1 MLPHVLLP
9 LLWPSLGSP
18 LVLRESSQAV
28 RFKSA
33 LDLHTGNIVDF
44 STLVKAYWKS
54 SAVVE
59 YSRRMKLQDVQA
71 VLEKVAPRQ
80 LAADWDEVGLHLA
93 GDGKRIRRAMLC
105 IDLTPDVL
113 EEAIAA
119 KCQLLVVYH
128 PPIFRPLG
136 RLADRD
142 WKEVMLARAIRAGIA
157 VYSPHSAL
165 DAAADG
171 MNDWLCEG
179 LGKHSSRRAIVR
191 AKQSGR
197 DCCKVIV
204 YVPVDDAERLREVMW
219 KAGAGG
225 IGQYDQCSFNLVGQ
239 GTFRGGEGTKPAIG
253 VPGRLEKVEELRVEM
268 ICRTEM
274 LPELLGKIRE
284 AHPYEEAAID
294 VIALQLE
301 ATSEEGAGRCHVLET
316 PVSVATLVRRLK
328 RHLGLKKLKVALPRG
343 EEAPE
348 IASVAVCVGAG
359 GSLFEKY
366 WQADAYVTG
375 EMQHHQI
382 LDMTQRGK
390 VVILAGHTNSER
402 PFLGRYRE
410 SIIAA
415 GGEKVEWLVSAC
427 DRAPIE
433 II

>member
-1 MLPHVLLP
+1 
-9 LLWPSLGSP
+9 
-18 LVLRESSQAV
+18 
-28 RFKSA
+28 
-33 LDLHTGNIVDF
+33 
-44 STLVKAYWKS
+44 
-54 SAVVE
+54 
-59 YSRRMKLQDVQA
+59 MKLQDVQA
-71 VLEKVAPRQ
+71 VLETVAPSE

-93 GDGKRIRRAMLC
+93 GNGKRIRRAMLC

-142 WKEVMLARAIRAGIA
+142 WKEVMVARAIRAGIA

-179 LGKHSSRRAIVR
+179 LGKHSARSPIVR
-191 AKQSGR
+191 AEKHGST
-197 DCCKVIV
+197 CCKVIV
-204 YVPVDDAERLREVMW
+204 YVPVDAAEKLRNVMW

-239 GTFRGGEGTKPAIG
+239 GTFRGGEGANPAIG
-253 VPGRLEKVEELRVEM
+253 VPGRLEKVEEIRVEM
-268 ICRTEM
+268 ICRAEI
-274 LPELLGKIRE
+274 LPELLREIRE

-294 VIALQLE
+294 VIALQSE
-301 ATSEEGAGRCHVLET
+301 ATSEEGAGRYHVLET
-316 PVSVATLVRRLK
+316 PVTVATLVRRLK

-343 EEAPE
+343 KEDLQ
-348 IASVAVCVGAG
+348 ISSVAVCVGAG
-359 GSLFEKY
+359 GSLFENY

-382 LDMTQRGK
+382 LDMTLRGK

-415 GGEKVEWLVSAC
+415 GGEKVEWLVSERDC
-427 DRAPIE
+427 APIE
-433 II
+433 IV